1 MTTIF
6 DPLHFS
12 AVTLDAMACTRV
24 SASVLAARQ
33 RERLD
38 ALLSTAI
45 CGSRFYK
52 KHLRG
57 VQPGL
62 TPLSALPTVR
72 RQTLMDHFDDW
83 VTDPALKLTNLQ
95 AFTADT
101 DRIGQPYLGKY
112 LLWESSGTSHKPG
125 IFVQDAHTMAVY
137 DALESLR
144 RSSVRPM
151 QRFFDPLMLSE
162 RFAFVGATTG
172 HFASFIT
179 MQRTR
184 ELNPWLASSMQSFSI
199 LQPTRLLVGA
209 LNDYRPTVIATYPTA
224 AAMLAEE
231 ANRGNLR
238 HMPAEVWTGGET
250 LRPSVRCAIERGL
263 RCKVRNSYGAS
274 EFISIAWECGLGN
287 LHLNADW
294 AILEPVDRHGR
305 PTPSGEFSHTTLL
318 TNLANVV
325 QPIIRYDLGDQVMLN
340 PRQCRCGCTL
350 PVIEVRGRRD
360 DPVRMAGTNGHLVTL
375 LPLALTTVLE
385 DEAAV
390 FDFQLVQQNDH
401 TLVLRLPLSG
411 SDGAAVADRCSAV
424 LRRFANLQDLK
435 PFKLVVELEQNI
447 QRGPSGKAQKIVAQ
461 THENCEGS

>member
-1 MTTIF
+1 MTPIF
-6 DPLHFS
+6 DPMHFS
-12 AVTLDAMACTRV
+12 AVTLDVLACTRA
-24 SASVLAARQ
+24 SAPVLAARQ
-33 RERLD
+33 SERLC
-38 ALLSTAI
+38 ALLSAAM
-45 CGSRFYK
+45 CDSRFYT

-62 TPLSALPTVR
+62 TPLRALPTVT

-83 VTDPALKLTNLQ
+83 VTDPALQLTGLR
-95 AFTADT
+95 AFTADP
-101 DRIGQPYLGKY
+101 DRIGQPYLDEY
-112 LLWESSGTSHKPG
+112 LVWESSGTSHKPG

-137 DALESLR
+137 DGLEALR
-144 RSSVRPM
+144 RSSVRPL
-151 QRFFDPLMLSE
+151 QRFIDPLMLSE
-162 RFAFVGATTG
+162 RFAFVGATSG

-184 ELNPWLASSMQSFSI
+184 ALNPWLASSMQSFSI
-199 LQPTRLLVGA
+199 LQPTRLLVEA
-209 LNDYRPTVIATYPTA
+209 LNAYRPTVIATYPTA

-250 LRPSVRCAIERGL
+250 LRPSVRCAIEKGL

-274 EFISIAWECGLGN
+274 EFISLAWECSLEN

-294 AILEPVDRHGR
+294 AILEPVDIHGH
-305 PTPSGEFSHTTLL
+305 PAPPGEFSHTTLL

-325 QPIIRYDLGDQVMLN
+325 QPLIRYDLGDQIRLH
-340 PRQCRCGCTL
+340 PGECGCGCSL

-360 DPVRMAGTNGHLVTL
+360 DPLLMAGKNGDLVTL

-390 FDFQLVQQNDH
+390 FDFQLVQQNDR
-401 TLVLRLPLSG
+401 TLVLRLPLAG
-411 SDGAAVADRCSAV
+411 SDGVAVADRCRAA
-424 LRRFANLQDLK
+424 LMRFGKLQELK
-435 PFKLVVELEQNI
+435 PFKLIVELEQSI
-447 QRGPSGKAQKIVAQ
+447 TRGRSGKAQRILAQ
-461 THENCEGS
+461 PHLKL